1 MTAIS
6 TSLAAVDERRYIVND
21 AAEPFTVTPG
31 PIETA
36 VSTGLGRVLLA
47 GKLTALSAPGGG
59 EVQMFALAREL
70 KSLGVEAR
78 LWRPWEE
85 PLGGADCLHLF
96 GSQPEHVPVVEA
108 ARRRGMR
115 VALSPI
121 AWFDWAASWREPWP
135 WPHRLAACGKF
146 ALRAAFPRLPTWRRR
161 LYHAVD
167 LVLPNS
173 QAEAEQLM
181 RYFGVEPRRIRV
193 VFNGADVRFATAD
206 PAPFIE
212 RTGCRGF
219 VLYAGRVEP
228 RKNQLGFLRAMRASD
243 LPIVILGSPVPGH
256 EAYYFACRRE
266 AGANVQFIDQLDHHD
281 PLLASAYAA
290 SGCLALA
297 SWFET
302 PGLVALEAAMSGT
315 PLVLPAAGSARE
327 YFGDLAGYVS
337 PDDPADIRRAVLAAV
352 AGGRSPRLADLVR
365 EHFSWRTAAQVTRG
379 VYEELA

>member
-1 MTAIS
+1 MTESSATLLATDDRTDAADAPAARSMKSAIS
-6 TSLAAVDERRYIVND
+6 ESIASAAC
-21 AAEPFTVTPG
+21 
-31 PIETA
+31 
-36 VSTGLGRVLLA
+36 GRVLLA

-85 PLGGADCLHLF
+85 SLGGADCLHLF

-146 ALRAAFPRLPTWRRR
+146 ALRATFPRLPTWRRR

-193 VFNGADVRFATAD
+193 VFNGADVRFAAAD
-206 PAPFIE
+206 PAAFIE
-212 RTGCRGF
+212 RAGCRGF

-228 RKNQLGFLRAMRASD
+228 RKNQLGFLRAMRESE

-266 AGANVQFIDQLDHHD
+266 AGENVQFVDQLDHHD

-290 SGCLALA
+290 AGCLALA

-327 YFGDLAGYVS
+327 YFGDLASYVL
-337 PDDPADIRRAVLAAV
+337 PDDPHDIRRAVMAAV
-352 AGGRSPRLADLVR
+352 ARGRSARLAELVR

-379 VYEELA
+379 VYEELV

>member
-1 MTAIS
+1 MRATTA
-6 TSLAAVDERRYIVND
+6 TLMAADERPSV
-21 AAEPFTVTPG
+21 
-31 PIETA
+31 A
-36 VSTGLGRVLLA
+36 VADERLTESAPAQTIASAGYGRVLLA

-59 EVQMFALAREL
+59 EVQMFALVREL
-70 KSLGVEAR
+70 KALGVEAR

-85 PLGGADCLHLF
+85 PLAGADCLHLF
-96 GSQPEHVPVVEA
+96 GSQPEHLPVVEA

-135 WPHRLAACGKF
+135 LPRRLAACGKF
-146 ALRAAFPRLPTWRRR
+146 ALRATFPRWPTWRRR
-161 LYHAVD
+161 LYHSVD

-193 VFNGADVRFATAD
+193 VFNGADGRFALAD
-206 PAPFIE
+206 PLAFIE
-212 RTGCRGF
+212 RTGSRGY

-266 AGANVQFIDQLDHHD
+266 AGENVQFIDQLDHHD
-281 PLLASAYAA
+281 PLLASAYAGA
-290 SGCLALA
+290 GCLALA

-327 YFGDLAGYVS
+327 YFGDLASYVS
-337 PDDPADIRRAVLAAV
+337 PNDPADIRRAVLSAV
-352 AGGRSPRLADLVR
+352 SRGRSARLAELVR

-379 VYEELA
+379 VYEELV